1 MTSPE
6 PDSAQVEVVY
16 VQKPRR
22 FVVQE
27 KSYSFHAQFWRN
39 IRNFD
44 TLEAAVDYVDMVY
57 YTFHD
62 EGEQVRVIDTSP
74 SRNQTHSTREVGEN

>member
-27 KSYSFHAQFWRN
+27 KSYSFHVQFWRN

-74 SRNQTHSTREVGEN
+74 SHNQTHSTREVGEN